1 MKKIEVLVRDKNTL
15 ILQEEAQKGDY
26 IDLTSISNVDYTQIE
41 TVILAG
47 KDEIYNEKLKEFAE
61 RIRLEAKQEIQA
73 KDLEINHLKKDF
85 QQRFEQ
91 SQQEAIYKHK
101 LEINELQGQLNA
113 LNQRITAE
121 VKQAKQMEESRYKDQ
136 IQSLSLELERK
147 EKEAIAQTKDLE
159 LKHQLKVQELEQALK
174 TMSNSIEDK
183 LKSVQSKTEKDY
195 QEQLNHLN
203 QHIISLN
210 GDKEKLELNHKIEL
224 EKKLHEKNEE
234 YNKEKQQLKEQIDT
248 LTELNH
254 QLQRQKSALN
264 VKQTGEDLEA
274 WCNNEVLSLSLIH
287 I

>member
-101 LEINELQGQLNA
+101 LEIHELQGQLNA
-113 LNQRITAE
+113 
-121 VKQAKQMEESRYKDQ
+121 
-136 IQSLSLELERK
+136 
-147 EKEAIAQTKDLE
+147 
-159 LKHQLKVQELEQALK
+159 
-174 TMSNSIEDK
+174 
-183 LKSVQSKTEKDY
+183 
-195 QEQLNHLN
+195 
-203 QHIISLN
+203 
-210 GDKEKLELNHKIEL
+210 
-224 EKKLHEKNEE
+224 
-234 YNKEKQQLKEQIDT
+234 
-248 LTELNH
+248 
-254 QLQRQKSALN
+254 
-264 VKQTGEDLEA
+264 
-274 WCNNEVLSLSLIH
+274 
-287 I
+287 